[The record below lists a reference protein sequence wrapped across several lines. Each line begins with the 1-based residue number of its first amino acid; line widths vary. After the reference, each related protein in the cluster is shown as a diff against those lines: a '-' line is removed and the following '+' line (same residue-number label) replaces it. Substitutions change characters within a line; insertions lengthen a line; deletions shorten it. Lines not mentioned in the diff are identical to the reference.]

1 MNLSLIDMPFNVF
14 FQRSFYITLSSKLL
28 EASIILLRHSSLE
41 VNFRGTQP
49 EPQVTSTEPMP
60 IKCRGYFPPTPPSV
74 SPTRAS
80 PGVAERG
87 AFKKEAEPEWKD
99 KAPGRALPRPPPA
112 HHTDSGARM
121 SVSPSV
127 TDGADQ
133 YMLEGF
139 SGLTSLNSRPFYFNP
154 RLPTNWVFPKDW
166 VTLAPISA
174 KDGSHLLA
182 KMLAVQLRSST
193 F

>member
-28 EASIILLRHSSLE
+28 EASIILLPHSSLE

-60 IKCRGYFPPTPPSV
+60 IKCPGYFPPTPPSV

-99 KAPGRALPRPPPA
+99 KAPGRALPLPPPA

-139 SGLTSLNSRPFYFNP
+139 SGLTSLNSRPFRPPFFPTFNSAAGGP
-154 RLPTNWVFPKDW
+154 RVCHWRLHNVTFHLFILP
-166 VTLAPISA
+166 
-174 KDGSHLLA
+174 
-182 KMLAVQLRSST
+182 SSELQPN
-193 F
+193 